1 MLCVVYLCIIAKKF
15 NYDELYGCTY
25 LACTGNTETLVSTLH
40 STRSTDLACT
50 QLKVLKHYYPGYNL
64 LDFEPGGA
72 WITGH
77 DEFVIEISKGK
88 K

>member
-1 MLCVVYLCIIAKKF
+1 MMSYMDAHIWHVLEILKHY
-15 NYDELYGCTY
+15 YPRYT
-25 LACTGNTETLVSTLH
+25 
-40 STRSTDLACT
+40 TRSTDLACT